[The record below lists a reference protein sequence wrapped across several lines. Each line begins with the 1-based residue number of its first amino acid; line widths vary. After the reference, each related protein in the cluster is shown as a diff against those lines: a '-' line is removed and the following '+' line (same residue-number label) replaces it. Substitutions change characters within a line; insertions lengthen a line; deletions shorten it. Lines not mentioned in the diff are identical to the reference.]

1 MSNLTEAIVIDNGSY
16 SCKAGFSEDD
26 MPRVEIPTVL
36 GKPSSLGEEENDDK
50 DDEDLNQLDIF
61 VGEEAISKGGILD
74 LKYPIKRGKIEDFDT
89 MKKLWNHI
97 FYNELLAEAKSH
109 PVIVSESP
117 FAPYEDKLKMAE
129 VLFEELNVE
138 NLYMTNTSTLAL
150 YANGRTTG
158 IVVDVGYE
166 MTSCVPIYE
175 GFVLNHAVTKIEMGG
190 YHLTQFMANL
200 INENLEEDKR
210 FINTN
215 QISMINELKEK
226 VCVVA
231 EDYDSEYK
239 RLQDNKVVEK
249 YIFPENNK
257 EILYSSEKF
266 RCPEMLFQ
274 PNFFGTDSS
283 GIHELCFKSINKC
296 NADIVRDLFLNT
308 VLCGGS
314 TLFLKIQPRFQKEL
328 QSLAPTGKHVY
339 VIAPPERKFSAWLGG
354 SILASLNH
362 FKQAMFVSKKDYN
375 DMGADVVYNKFF

>member
-1 MSNLTEAIVIDNGSY
+1 MTNLAEAIVIDNGSY

-36 GKPSSLGEEENDDK
+36 GKPSSKGEEENEDK
-50 DDEDLNQLDIF
+50 DDDELNQLDIF
-61 VGEEAISKGGILD
+61 VGDEAISKGGILD
-74 LKYPIKRGKIEDFDT
+74 LKYPIIKGRIEDFDT

-129 VLFEELNVE
+129 ALFEYLNVE

-158 IVVDVGYE
+158 IVVDIGYE

-190 YHLTQFMANL
+190 YHLTQFMADLVNEHFEEGKKY
-200 INENLEEDKR
+200 INK
-210 FINTN
+210 N

-239 RLQDNKVVEK
+239 RIIDNGTVEK
-249 YIFPENNK
+249 YVFPENGQ
-257 EILYSSEKF
+257 EISYSSEKF

-274 PNFFGTDSS
+274 PNFSGKDAS

-296 NADIVRDLFLNT
+296 NPDIVRDLFLNT
-308 VLCGGS
+308 ILCGGS
-314 TLFLKIQPRFQKEL
+314 SLFMKIQPRFNKEL
-328 QSLAPTGKHVY
+328 QSLAPTGKKAHVL
-339 VIAPPERKFSAWLGG
+339 APPERKYSAWLGG
-354 SILASLNH
+354 SILASLDN
-362 FKQAMFVSKKDYN
+362 FKKTMFVTKKEYN
-375 DMGADVVYNKFF
+375 DFGAEVVYNKFY